1 MTSSRTRVCHVQTYF
16 QHHLARI
23 RIINRS
29 REKINQPK
37 KKKQDKEGVEKKEK
51 EGQRHRGKGR
61 MTKLL

>member
-37 KKKQDKEGVEKKEK
+37 KKNKIRKGWRKKKKKDRDTEGR
-51 EGQRHRGKGR
+51 EG
-61 MTKLL
+61 

>member
-37 KKKQDKEGVEKKEK
+37 KKNKIRKGWRKRKKKDRDTEGR
-51 EGQRHRGKGR
+51 EG
-61 MTKLL
+61 